1 MLVPCAYSV
10 AADGG
15 AWLACGVRWFTRLD
29 GRGPRHTIPA
39 VILSQTAIYA
49 LRALAVLKDLAP
61 GESLSGSLLSE
72 RTGVP
77 RDYLAKVMRQLSRA
91 GIVRGQRGHGGG
103 FCLRRP
109 PQRVRLLDVLTAVD
123 TELSLGRCAFRAGVC
138 NQQQPCVL
146 HGVWSRFQESVGRW
160 ASETTVAD
168 LGPEDDA

>member
-1 MLVPCAYSV
+1 M
-10 AADGG
+10 
-15 AWLACGVRWFTRLD
+15 
-29 GRGPRHTIPA
+29 PA

-61 GESLSGSLLSE
+61 GESLSGIVLSE

-77 RDYLAKVMRQLSRA
+77 RDYLSKVMRQLSRS

-103 FCLRRP
+103 FCMNRP

-123 TELSLGRCAFRAGVC
+123 TELSLGRCAFRVGAC
-138 NQQQPCVL
+138 NQQKPCVL
-146 HGVWSRFQESVGRW
+146 HGVWSRFQASVGDW

-168 LGPEDDA
+168 LGVPTD